1 MHTSFHDSIA
11 LRLDHST
18 RQFETVP
25 LRDLSWSIADAGTLH
40 GAILVE
46 RFRTYGCRLLDLAD
60 HKVRL
65 SHGASQF
72 AIDDSSIAFDLEEN
86 ANRLLES
93 NRDLVHRCDDV
104 SVVVLLSPGVQ
115 LQNNILGSRPTCM
128 MHLSPLPF
136 TKLARWYTQGTHLS
150 IGSYRA
156 VPGSCWPNQMKSRS
170 RLPYFLSDAEATA
183 TQSDSLAVLTTT
195 RGSISDTSAANLL
208 LVDGKGEFVSPP
220 KEDILVGC
228 TLQSIERLL
237 NTNRVRIHYR
247 DIEPKE
253 LLRASEIILTG
264 SSGGIWPARSID
276 GTRIGSGSGRPKLR
290 MLTELWKEHVGMDFV
305 SQATTKQSIG

>member
-11 LRLDHST
+11 LRLDLSAL
-18 RQFETVP
+18 QFETVQ
-25 LRDLSWSIADAGTLH
+25 LQNLSWSIADAGTLY

-46 RFRTYGCRLLDLAD
+46 RFRTYGCQLLDIAD

-65 SHGASQF
+65 LHGASQF
-72 AIDDSSIAFDLEEN
+72 AIDNSSVAFELEEN
-86 ANRLLES
+86 VNRLLES
-93 NRDLVHRCDDV
+93 NRDLVHRCGDV
-104 SVVVLLSPGVQ
+104 SVVVLLSPGEQ
-115 LQNNILGSRPTCM
+115 LHNTVLGSRPTCL

-136 TKLARWYTQGTHLS
+136 AKLARWYTQGTDLS
-150 IGSYRA
+150 MGAFQA
-156 VPGSCWPNQMKSRS
+156 VPGPCWPNQIKSRS
-170 RLPYFLSDAEATA
+170 RLPYFLSDARATA

-237 NTNRVRIHYR
+237 NSKSVRIHFR
-247 DIEPKE
+247 DIEPDE
-253 LLRASEIILTG
+253 LSRASEIILTG
-264 SSGGIWPARSID
+264 SSGGIWPVRSID
-276 GTRIGSGSGRPKLR
+276 GKRIGSGGGRPKLR

-305 SQATTKQSIG
+305 AQAMTQQSMG